1 MHFTAGLG
9 AMVVVVAIGFL
20 DCNNVGLAIMLVV
33 LETGVFGAA
42 NRAGAYITEIDMAPR
57 YSLHCY

>member
-1 MHFTAGLG
+1 MRAFTAGLG

-20 DCNNVGLAIMLVV
+20 DCNNVGLAVMLVV

-42 NRAGAYITEIDMAPR
+42 NRAGPFLTQIDMAPR
-57 YSLHCY
+57 